1 VDDRSAAVPRRND
14 DLALGLALA
23 DVADSITLSRFR
35 ADDLQVQTKPDLTPV
50 TEADHAVEQALRERL
65 AAARPGEAVVGEEF
79 GASPENSGRRWII
92 DPIDGTKGYLRGMP
106 AWATLLALEEEGEIV
121 VSVVSAPALQRRWW
135 ASRGGG
141 AFVRDAL
148 ADGPRR
154 IRVSGVEALEDAQV
168 SYGGLGEWRK
178 IGRLETLLELTA
190 RCWRSRA
197 FGDVWSYMLVAEGSV
212 DIGGLDPSVRL
223 WDLAAPLLI
232 VEEAGGRFTDFHGV
246 TRADGGSGV
255 ATNGLLHDAT
265 LAIVGW

>member
-1 VDDRSAAVPRRND
+1 
-14 DLALGLALA
+14 
-23 DVADSITLSRFR
+23 
-35 ADDLQVQTKPDLTPV
+35 
-50 TEADHAVEQALRERL
+50 
-65 AAARPGEAVVGEEF
+65 
-79 GASPENSGRRWII
+79 
-92 DPIDGTKGYLRGMP
+92 MP
-106 AWATLLALEEEGEIV
+106 AWATLLAREEEGEIV

-148 ADGPRR
+148 GDGPRR
-154 IRVSGVEALEDAQV
+154 IQVSGIEALEDAQI

-197 FGDVWSYMLVAEGSV
+197 FGDVWSYMLVAEGSA